1 MSEFRFKSFTIDNTA
16 SALKVGTDSV
26 LLGSLMSITGE
37 ERRLLDIGTGT
48 GVVAIMAAQRLADSS
63 QADQTS
69 NAGQAAPSA
78 DSRQAYTS
86 QPPHITAIEIDGP
99 SAQEAQRNFA
109 ACPWSGMLEA
119 RHCALQNFRSEEQ
132 YDLIF
137 SNPPY
142 FDESLRN
149 PDPRESRARHTES
162 LSYREVLAFAREH
175 LAPQGRVSLILP
187 AESETAV
194 RRCAAG
200 FDLDFARVV
209 HIRTT
214 SRKPARRIVVEFT
227 RSPLAGSAHRTAP
240 IEQELTIQ
248 DGAAFTEEY
257 RRIAGAF
264 LLYL

>member
-1 MSEFRFKSFTIDNTA
+1 MSEFRFKRFCIDNTA

-26 LLGSLMSITGE
+26 LLGSLLSITGE

-48 GVVAIMAAQRLADSS
+48 GVVAIMAAQRLAD
-63 QADQTS
+63 
-69 NAGQAAPSA
+69 AGAAYPE
-78 DSRQAYTS
+78 
-86 QPPHITAIEIDGP
+86 ITAIEIDAP
-99 SAQEAQRNFA
+99 SAEEAERNFKG
-109 ACPWSGMLEA
+109 CPWSHMLSA
-119 RHCALQNFRSEEQ
+119 KHCALQDWRSDAQ

-162 LSYREVLAFAREH
+162 LSYREVLAFASDK
-175 LAPQGRVSLILP
+175 LAPQGRVAMILP

-200 FDLDFARVV
+200 FNLNTSRVV
-209 HIRTT
+209 RIRT
-214 SRKPARRIVVEFT
+214 SSKKPARRIVVEFT
-227 RSPLAGSAHRTAP
+227 RTRSTPEL
-240 IEQELTIQ
+240 QELTIQ
-248 DGAAFTEEY
+248 DGTAFTEEY

>member
-1 MSEFRFKSFTIDNTA
+1 MSEFRFKRFCIDNTA

-48 GVVAIMAAQRLADSS
+48 GVVAIMAAQRLAD
-63 QADQTS
+63 
-69 NAGQAAPSA
+69 AGAAYPE
-78 DSRQAYTS
+78 
-86 QPPHITAIEIDGP
+86 ITAIEIDAP
-99 SAQEAQRNFA
+99 SAEEAERNFKG
-109 ACPWSGMLEA
+109 CPWSHMLSA
-119 RHCALQNFRSEEQ
+119 RHCALQDWRSDAQ

-162 LSYREVLAFAREH
+162 LSYREVLAFASDK
-175 LAPQGRVSLILP
+175 LAPQGRVAMILP

-200 FDLDFARVV
+200 FNLNTSRVV
-209 HIRTT
+209 RIRT
-214 SRKPARRIVVEFT
+214 SSKKPARRIVVEFT
-227 RSPLAGSAHRTAP
+227 RTRSTPEL
-240 IEQELTIQ
+240 QELTIQ
-248 DGAAFTEEY
+248 DGTAFTEEY

>member
-1 MSEFRFKSFTIDNTA
+1 MSEFRFKRFCIDNTA

-48 GVVAIMAAQRLADSS
+48 GVVAIMAAQRLAD
-63 QADQTS
+63 
-69 NAGQAAPSA
+69 AGAAYPE
-78 DSRQAYTS
+78 
-86 QPPHITAIEIDGP
+86 ITAIEIDAP
-99 SAQEAQRNFA
+99 SAEEAERNFKG
-109 ACPWSGMLEA
+109 CPWSHMLSA
-119 RHCALQNFRSEEQ
+119 RHCALQDFRSPGEF
-132 YDLIF
+132 DLIF

-162 LSYREVLAFAREH
+162 LSYREVLAFASEK
-175 LAPQGRVSLILP
+175 LAPQGRVAMILP

-200 FDLDFARVV
+200 FDLNTSRVV
-209 HIRTT
+209 RIRTT
-214 SRKPARRIVVEFT
+214 QKKPARRIVVEFT
-227 RSPLAGSAHRTAP
+227 RTRSTPEL
-240 IEQELTIQ
+240 QELTIQ
-248 DGAAFTEEY
+248 DGTAFTEEY

>member
-1 MSEFRFKSFTIDNTA
+1 MSTMSEFRFKRFCIDNTA

-48 GVVAIMAAQRLADSS
+48 GVVAIMAAQRLAD
-63 QADQTS
+63 
-69 NAGQAAPSA
+69 AGAAYPE
-78 DSRQAYTS
+78 
-86 QPPHITAIEIDGP
+86 ITAIEIDAP
-99 SAQEAQRNFA
+99 SAEEAERNFKG
-109 ACPWSGMLEA
+109 CPWSPMLSA
-119 RHCALQNFRSEEQ
+119 RHCALQDWRSDAQ

-162 LSYREVLAFAREH
+162 LSYREVLAYASEK
-175 LAPQGRVSLILP
+175 LAPQGRVAMILP

-200 FDLDFARVV
+200 FDLNTSRVV
-209 HIRTT
+209 RIRTT
-214 SRKPARRIVVEFT
+214 QKKPARRIVVEFSRT
-227 RSPLAGSAHRTAP
+227 RSTPEL
-240 IEQELTIQ
+240 QELTIQ
-248 DGAAFTEEY
+248 DGTAFTEEY

>member
-1 MSEFRFKSFTIDNTA
+1 MSEFRFKRFCIDNTA

-48 GVVAIMAAQRLADSS
+48 GVVAIMAAQRLAD
-63 QADQTS
+63 
-69 NAGQAAPSA
+69 AGAAYPE
-78 DSRQAYTS
+78 
-86 QPPHITAIEIDGP
+86 ITAIEIDAP
-99 SAQEAQRNFA
+99 SAEEAERNFKG
-109 ACPWSGMLEA
+109 CPWSHMLSA
-119 RHCALQNFRSEEQ
+119 RHCALQDFRSPGEF
-132 YDLIF
+132 DLIF

-175 LAPQGRVSLILP
+175 LAPQGRVCLILP
-187 AESETAV
+187 AETETAV

-200 FDLDFARVV
+200 FDLNSARVV
-209 HIRTT
+209 RIRTT
-214 SRKPARRIVVEFT
+214 SKKAPRRIVAEFA
-227 RSPLAGSAHRTAP
+227 RSRTPL
-240 IEQELTIQ
+240 EEEELTIQ
-248 DGAAFTEEY
+248 DGGIFTEEY

>member
-1 MSEFRFKSFTIDNTA
+1 MSEFRFKRFCIDNTA

-48 GVVAIMAAQRLADSS
+48 GVVAIMAAQRLAD
-63 QADQTS
+63 
-69 NAGQAAPSA
+69 AGAAYPE
-78 DSRQAYTS
+78 
-86 QPPHITAIEIDGP
+86 ITAIEIDAP
-99 SAQEAQRNFA
+99 SAEEAERNFKG
-109 ACPWSGMLEA
+109 CPWSHMLSA
-119 RHCALQNFRSEEQ
+119 RHCALQDFCSPGEF
-132 YDLIF
+132 DLIF

-162 LSYREVLAFAREH
+162 LSYREVLAYASEK
-175 LAPQGRVSLILP
+175 LAPQGRVAMILP

-200 FDLDFARVV
+200 FDLNTSRVV
-209 HIRTT
+209 RIRTT
-214 SRKPARRIVVEFT
+214 QKKPARRIVVEFT
-227 RSPLAGSAHRTAP
+227 RTRSTPEL
-240 IEQELTIQ
+240 QELTIQ
-248 DGAAFTEEY
+248 DGTAFTEEY

>member
-1 MSEFRFKSFTIDNTA
+1 MSTMSEFRFKRFCIDNTA

-48 GVVAIMAAQRLADSS
+48 GVVAIMAAQRLAD
-63 QADQTS
+63 
-69 NAGQAAPSA
+69 AGAAYPE
-78 DSRQAYTS
+78 
-86 QPPHITAIEIDGP
+86 ITAIEIDAP
-99 SAQEAQRNFA
+99 SAEEAERNFKG
-109 ACPWSGMLEA
+109 CPWSGMLEA
-119 RHCALQNFRSEEQ
+119 RHCALQDWRSDAQ

-162 LSYREVLAFAREH
+162 LSYREVLAFAGEK
-175 LAPQGRVSLILP
+175 LAPQGRVAMILP

-200 FDLDFARVV
+200 FDLNTSRVV
-209 HIRTT
+209 RIRTT
-214 SRKPARRIVVEFT
+214 QKKPARRIVVEFT
-227 RSPLAGSAHRTAP
+227 RTRSTPEL
-240 IEQELTIQ
+240 QELTIQ
-248 DGAAFTEEY
+248 DGTAFTEEY

>member
-1 MSEFRFKSFTIDNTA
+1 MACSFRRMSEFRFKRFTIDNTA

-48 GVVAIMAAQRLADSS
+48 GVVAIMAAQRLADS
-63 QADQTS
+63 
-69 NAGQAAPSA
+69 
-78 DSRQAYTS
+78 RQAYTS
-86 QPPHITAIEIDGP
+86 QSPHITAIEIDGP
-99 SAQEAQRNFA
+99 SAAEAQRNFGG
-109 ACPWSGMLEA
+109 CPWAGMLEA
-119 RHCALQNFRSEEQ
+119 QHCALQDFRSGAQ

-175 LAPQGRVSLILP
+175 LAPQGRVCLILP

-209 HIRTT
+209 RIRTT

-227 RSPLAGSAHRTAP
+227 RSPLTGSAHRTAP

-248 DGAAFTEEY
+248 DGGAFTEEY

>member
-1 MSEFRFKSFTIDNTA
+1 MSEFRFKRFCIDNTA

-48 GVVAIMAAQRLADSS
+48 GVVAIMAAQRLAD
-63 QADQTS
+63 
-69 NAGQAAPSA
+69 AGAAYPE
-78 DSRQAYTS
+78 
-86 QPPHITAIEIDGP
+86 ITAIEIDAP
-99 SAQEAQRNFA
+99 SPEEAERNFKG
-109 ACPWSGMLEA
+109 CPWSHMLSA
-119 RHCALQNFRSEEQ
+119 RHCAMQDWRSDAQ

-162 LSYREVLAFAREH
+162 LSYREVLAFASEK
-175 LAPQGRVSLILP
+175 LAPQGRVAMILP

-200 FDLDFARVV
+200 FDLNTSRVV
-209 HIRTT
+209 RIRTT
-214 SRKPARRIVVEFT
+214 QKKPARRIVVEFT
-227 RSPLAGSAHRTAP
+227 RTRSTPEL
-240 IEQELTIQ
+240 QELTIQ
-248 DGAAFTEEY
+248 DRTAFTEEY

>member
-1 MSEFRFKSFTIDNTA
+1 MSEFRFKRFCIDNTA

-48 GVVAIMAAQRLADSS
+48 GVVAIMAAQRLAD
-63 QADQTS
+63 
-69 NAGQAAPSA
+69 AGAAYPE
-78 DSRQAYTS
+78 
-86 QPPHITAIEIDGP
+86 ITAIEIDAP
-99 SAQEAQRNFA
+99 SAEEAERNFKG
-109 ACPWSGMLEA
+109 CPWSHMLSA
-119 RHCALQNFRSEEQ
+119 RHCALQDWRSDAQ

-162 LSYREVLAFAREH
+162 LSYREVLAFASEK
-175 LAPQGRVSLILP
+175 LAPQGRVAMILP

-200 FDLDFARVV
+200 FDLNTSRVV
-209 HIRTT
+209 RIRTT
-214 SRKPARRIVVEFT
+214 QKKPARRIVVEFT
-227 RSPLAGSAHRTAP
+227 RTRSTPEL
-240 IEQELTIQ
+240 QELTIQ
-248 DGAAFTEEY
+248 DGTAFTEEY

>member
-1 MSEFRFKSFTIDNTA
+1 MSTMSEFRFKRFCIDNTA

-48 GVVAIMAAQRLADSS
+48 GVVAIMAAQRLAD
-63 QADQTS
+63 
-69 NAGQAAPSA
+69 AGAAYPE
-78 DSRQAYTS
+78 
-86 QPPHITAIEIDGP
+86 ITAIEIDAP
-99 SAQEAQRNFA
+99 SAEEAERNFKG
-109 ACPWSGMLEA
+109 CPWSHMLSA
-119 RHCALQNFRSEEQ
+119 RHCALQDFRSPGEF
-132 YDLIF
+132 DLIF

-162 LSYREVLAFAREH
+162 LSYREVLAYASEK
-175 LAPQGRVSLILP
+175 LAPQGRVAMILP

-200 FDLDFARVV
+200 FDLNTSRVV
-209 HIRTT
+209 RIRTT
-214 SRKPARRIVVEFT
+214 QKKPARRIVVEFT
-227 RSPLAGSAHRTAP
+227 RTRSTPEL
-240 IEQELTIQ
+240 QELTIQ
-248 DGAAFTEEY
+248 DGTAFTEEY

>member
-1 MSEFRFKSFTIDNTA
+1 MSEFRFKRFCIDNTA

-48 GVVAIMAAQRLADSS
+48 GVVAIMAAQRLAD
-63 QADQTS
+63 
-69 NAGQAAPSA
+69 AGAAYPE
-78 DSRQAYTS
+78 
-86 QPPHITAIEIDGP
+86 ITAIEIDAP
-99 SAQEAQRNFA
+99 SAEEAERNFKG
-109 ACPWSGMLEA
+109 CPWSHMLSA
-119 RHCALQNFRSEEQ
+119 RHCALQDWRSDAQ

-162 LSYREVLAFAREH
+162 LSYREVLAYASEK
-175 LAPQGRVSLILP
+175 LAPQGRVAMILP

-200 FDLDFARVV
+200 FNLNTSRVV
-209 HIRTT
+209 RIRTT
-214 SRKPARRIVVEFT
+214 QKKPARRIVVEFT
-227 RSPLAGSAHRTAP
+227 RTRSTPEL
-240 IEQELTIQ
+240 QELTIQ
-248 DGAAFTEEY
+248 DGTAFTEEY

>member
-1 MSEFRFKSFTIDNTA
+1 MSEFRFKRFCIDNTA

-48 GVVAIMAAQRLADSS
+48 GVVAIMAAQRLAD
-63 QADQTS
+63 
-69 NAGQAAPSA
+69 AGAAYPE
-78 DSRQAYTS
+78 
-86 QPPHITAIEIDGP
+86 ITAIEIDAP
-99 SAQEAQRNFA
+99 SAEEAERNFKG
-109 ACPWSGMLEA
+109 CPWSHMLSA
-119 RHCALQNFRSEEQ
+119 RHCALQDFRSPGEF
-132 YDLIF
+132 DLIF

-162 LSYREVLAFAREH
+162 LSYREVLAFASEK
-175 LAPQGRVSLILP
+175 LAPQGRVAMILP

-200 FDLDFARVV
+200 FDLNTSRVV
-209 HIRTT
+209 RIRTT
-214 SRKPARRIVVEFT
+214 QKKPVRRIVVEFT
-227 RSPLAGSAHRTAP
+227 RTRSTPEL
-240 IEQELTIQ
+240 QELTIQ
-248 DGAAFTEEY
+248 DGTAFTEEY

>member
-1 MSEFRFKSFTIDNTA
+1 MSEFRFKRFCIDNTA

-48 GVVAIMAAQRLADSS
+48 GVVAIMAAQRLAD
-63 QADQTS
+63 
-69 NAGQAAPSA
+69 AGAAYPE
-78 DSRQAYTS
+78 
-86 QPPHITAIEIDGP
+86 ITAIEIDAP
-99 SAQEAQRNFA
+99 SAEEAERNFKG
-109 ACPWSGMLEA
+109 CPWSHMLSA
-119 RHCALQNFRSEEQ
+119 RHCALQDFRSPGEF
-132 YDLIF
+132 DLIF

-162 LSYREVLAFAREH
+162 LSYREVLAFASEK
-175 LAPQGRVSLILP
+175 LAPQGRVAMILP

-200 FDLDFARVV
+200 FDLNTSRVV
-209 HIRTT
+209 RIRTT
-214 SRKPARRIVVEFT
+214 QKKPARRIVMEFT
-227 RSPLAGSAHRTAP
+227 RTRSTPEL
-240 IEQELTIQ
+240 QELTIQ
-248 DGAAFTEEY
+248 DGTAFTEEY

>member
-1 MSEFRFKSFTIDNTA
+1 MSEFRFKRFCIDNTA

-48 GVVAIMAAQRLADSS
+48 GVVAIMAAQRLAD
-63 QADQTS
+63 
-69 NAGQAAPSA
+69 AGAAYPE
-78 DSRQAYTS
+78 
-86 QPPHITAIEIDGP
+86 ITAIEIDAP
-99 SAQEAQRNFA
+99 SAEEAERNFKG
-109 ACPWSGMLEA
+109 CPWSHMLSA
-119 RHCALQNFRSEEQ
+119 RHCALQDWRSDAQ

-162 LSYREVLAFAREH
+162 LSYREVLAFASEK
-175 LAPQGRVSLILP
+175 LAPQGRVAMILP

-200 FDLDFARVV
+200 FDLNTSRVV
-209 HIRTT
+209 RIRT
-214 SRKPARRIVVEFT
+214 SSKKPARRIVVEFT
-227 RSPLAGSAHRTAP
+227 RTRSTPEL
-240 IEQELTIQ
+240 QELTIQ
-248 DGAAFTEEY
+248 DGTAFTEEY

>member
-1 MSEFRFKSFTIDNTA
+1 MSEFRFKRFAIDNTA

-26 LLGSLMSITGE
+26 LLGSLMSITGQ

-48 GVVAIMAAQRLADSS
+48 GVVAIMAAQRLAD
-63 QADQTS
+63 
-69 NAGQAAPSA
+69 AGQASRAA
-78 DSRQAYTS
+78 DSRQATT

-99 SAQEAQRNFA
+99 SAAEASRNFE
-109 ACPWSGMLEA
+109 ACPWAGMLKA
-119 RHCALQNFRSEEQ
+119 RHCSLQEFRSEEQ

-175 LAPQGRVSLILP
+175 LAPQGRVCLILP
-187 AESETAV
+187 AETETAV

-200 FDLDFARVV
+200 FDLNSARVV
-209 HIRTT
+209 RIRTT
-214 SRKPARRIVVEFT
+214 SKKAPRRIVAEFART
-227 RSPLAGSAHRTAP
+227 RTPL
-240 IEQELTIQ
+240 EEEELTIQ
-248 DGAAFTEEY
+248 DGGIFTEEY

>member
-1 MSEFRFKSFTIDNTA
+1 MSEFRFKRFCIDNTA

-48 GVVAIMAAQRLADSS
+48 GVVAIMAAQRLAD
-63 QADQTS
+63 
-69 NAGQAAPSA
+69 AGAAYPE
-78 DSRQAYTS
+78 
-86 QPPHITAIEIDGP
+86 ITAIEIDAP
-99 SAQEAQRNFA
+99 SAEEAERNFKG
-109 ACPWSGMLEA
+109 CPWSHMLSA
-119 RHCALQNFRSEEQ
+119 RHCALQDFRSPGEF
-132 YDLIF
+132 DLIF

-162 LSYREVLAFAREH
+162 LSYREVLAYASEK
-175 LAPQGRVSLILP
+175 LAPQGRVAMILP

-200 FDLDFARVV
+200 FDLNTSRVV
-209 HIRTT
+209 RIRTT
-214 SRKPARRIVVEFT
+214 QKKTARRIVVEFT
-227 RSPLAGSAHRTAP
+227 RTRSTPEL
-240 IEQELTIQ
+240 QELTIQ
-248 DGAAFTEEY
+248 DGTAFTEEY

>member
-1 MSEFRFKSFTIDNTA
+1 MSTMSEFRFKRFCIDNTA

-48 GVVAIMAAQRLADSS
+48 GVVAIMAAQRLTD
-63 QADQTS
+63 
-69 NAGQAAPSA
+69 AGAAYPE
-78 DSRQAYTS
+78 
-86 QPPHITAIEIDGP
+86 ITAIEIDAP
-99 SAQEAQRNFA
+99 SAEEAERNFKG
-109 ACPWSGMLEA
+109 CPWSHMLSA
-119 RHCALQNFRSEEQ
+119 RHCALQDWRSDAQ

-162 LSYREVLAFAREH
+162 LSYREVLAFASDK
-175 LAPQGRVSLILP
+175 LAPLGRVAMILP

-200 FDLDFARVV
+200 FDLNTSRVV
-209 HIRTT
+209 RIRT
-214 SRKPARRIVVEFT
+214 SSKKPARRIVVEFT
-227 RSPLAGSAHRTAP
+227 RTRSTPEL
-240 IEQELTIQ
+240 QELTIQ
-248 DGAAFTEEY
+248 DGTAFTEEY

>member
-1 MSEFRFKSFTIDNTA
+1 MSEFRFKRFSVENTA
-16 SALKVGTDSV
+16 SALKLGTDSV

-48 GVVAIMAAQRLADSS
+48 GVVAIMAAQRLADAS
-63 QADQTS
+63 QPSTYNPEDAGADNPATNS
-69 NAGQAAPSA
+69 PTADGASPWPRITGIEIDAPSA
-78 DSRQAYTS
+78 
-86 QPPHITAIEIDGP
+86 E
-99 SAQEAQRNFA
+99 EAERNFKG
-109 ACPWSGMLEA
+109 CPWSHMLSA
-119 RHCALQNFRSEEQ
+119 RHCALQDWRSDAQ

-137 SNPPY
+137 SNPPF

-162 LSYREVLAFAREH
+162 LSYREVLAFASEK
-175 LAPQGRVSLILP
+175 LAPQGRVAMILP

-200 FDLDFARVV
+200 FDLNTSRVV
-209 HIRTT
+209 RIRTT
-214 SRKPARRIVVEFT
+214 SKKAPRRIVLEFT
-227 RSPLAGSAHRTAP
+227 RTRTPLT
-240 IEQELTIQ
+240 EEELTIQ

>member
-1 MSEFRFKSFTIDNTA
+1 MSEFRFKRFCIDNTA

-48 GVVAIMAAQRLADSS
+48 GVVAIMAAQRLAD
-63 QADQTS
+63 
-69 NAGQAAPSA
+69 AGAAYPE
-78 DSRQAYTS
+78 
-86 QPPHITAIEIDGP
+86 ITAIEIDAP
-99 SAQEAQRNFA
+99 SAEEAERNFKG
-109 ACPWSGMLEA
+109 CPWSHMLSA
-119 RHCALQNFRSEEQ
+119 RHCALQDWRSDAQ

-162 LSYREVLAFAREH
+162 LSYREVLAFASEK
-175 LAPQGRVSLILP
+175 LAPQGRVAMILP

-200 FDLDFARVV
+200 FDLNTSRVV
-209 HIRTT
+209 RIRTT
-214 SRKPARRIVVEFT
+214 QKKPARRIVVEFT
-227 RSPLAGSAHRTAP
+227 RTRSTPEL
-240 IEQELTIQ
+240 QELTIQ
-248 DGAAFTEEY
+248 DRTAFTEEY

>member
-1 MSEFRFKSFTIDNTA
+1 MSEFRFKRFCIDNTA

-26 LLGSLMSITGE
+26 LLGTLMSITGE

-48 GVVAIMAAQRLADSS
+48 GVVAIMAAQRLAD
-63 QADQTS
+63 
-69 NAGQAAPSA
+69 AGAAYPE
-78 DSRQAYTS
+78 
-86 QPPHITAIEIDGP
+86 ITAIEIDAP
-99 SAQEAQRNFA
+99 SAEEAERNFKG
-109 ACPWSGMLEA
+109 CPWSHMLSA
-119 RHCALQNFRSEEQ
+119 RHCALQDFRSPGEF
-132 YDLIF
+132 DLIF

-162 LSYREVLAFAREH
+162 LSYREVLAFASEK
-175 LAPQGRVSLILP
+175 LAPQGRVAMILP

-200 FDLDFARVV
+200 FDLNTSRVV
-209 HIRTT
+209 RIRTT
-214 SRKPARRIVVEFT
+214 QKKPVRRIVVEFT
-227 RSPLAGSAHRTAP
+227 RTRSTPEL
-240 IEQELTIQ
+240 QELTIQ
-248 DGAAFTEEY
+248 DGTAFTEEY

>member
-1 MSEFRFKSFTIDNTA
+1 MSEFRFKRFCIDNTA

-48 GVVAIMAAQRLADSS
+48 GVVAIMAAQRLAD
-63 QADQTS
+63 
-69 NAGQAAPSA
+69 AGAAYPE
-78 DSRQAYTS
+78 
-86 QPPHITAIEIDGP
+86 ITAIEIDAP
-99 SAQEAQRNFA
+99 SAEEAERNFKG
-109 ACPWSGMLEA
+109 CPWSHMLSA
-119 RHCALQNFRSEEQ
+119 RHCALQDWRSDAQ

-162 LSYREVLAFAREH
+162 LSYREVLAFASDK
-175 LAPQGRVSLILP
+175 LAPQGRVAMILP

-200 FDLDFARVV
+200 FDLNTARVV
-209 HIRTT
+209 RIRTT
-214 SRKPARRIVVEFT
+214 QKKPARRIVVEFT
-227 RSPLAGSAHRTAP
+227 RTRSTPEL
-240 IEQELTIQ
+240 QELTIQ
-248 DGAAFTEEY
+248 DGTAFTEEY

>member
-1 MSEFRFKSFTIDNTA
+1 MSEFRFKRFTIDNTA
-16 SALKVGTDSV
+16 SALKVGTDSI
-26 LLGSLMSITGE
+26 LLGSLMSITGQ

-48 GVVAIMAAQRLADSS
+48 GVVAIMAAQRLTD
-63 QADQTS
+63 
-69 NAGQAAPSA
+69 AGAVSPV
-78 DSRQAYTS
+78 
-86 QPPHITAIEIDGP
+86 ITAIEIDGQ
-99 SAQEAQRNFA
+99 SAAEARRNFEG
-109 ACPWSGMLEA
+109 CPWAGMLEA
-119 RHCALQNFRSEEQ
+119 RNCALQDFRSEVQ

-175 LAPQGRVSLILP
+175 LSPQGRVSLILP
-187 AESETAV
+187 AETETAV

-200 FDLDFARVV
+200 FDLNTAMVV
-209 HIRTT
+209 NIRTT
-214 SRKPARRIVVEFT
+214 SKKAPRRIVVEFT
-227 RSPLAGSAHRTAP
+227 RSHAPLTQ
-240 IEQELTIQ
+240 QELIIQ
-248 DGAAFTEEY
+248 DGGTFTEEY

>member
-1 MSEFRFKSFTIDNTA
+1 MSEFRFKRFCIDNTA

-48 GVVAIMAAQRLADSS
+48 GVVAIMAAQRLAD
-63 QADQTS
+63 
-69 NAGQAAPSA
+69 AGAAYPE
-78 DSRQAYTS
+78 
-86 QPPHITAIEIDGP
+86 ITAIEIDAP
-99 SAQEAQRNFA
+99 SAEEAERNFKG
-109 ACPWSGMLEA
+109 CPWSQMLSA
-119 RHCALQNFRSEEQ
+119 RHCALQDFRSPGEF
-132 YDLIF
+132 DLIF

-162 LSYREVLAFAREH
+162 LSYREVLAFASEK
-175 LAPQGRVSLILP
+175 LAPQGRVAMILP

-200 FDLDFARVV
+200 FDLNTSRVV
-209 HIRTT
+209 RIRT
-214 SRKPARRIVVEFT
+214 SSKKPARRIVVEFT
-227 RSPLAGSAHRTAP
+227 RTRSTPEL
-240 IEQELTIQ
+240 QELTIQ
-248 DGAAFTEEY
+248 DGTAFTEEY

>member
-1 MSEFRFKSFTIDNTA
+1 MSEFRFKRFCIDNTA

-48 GVVAIMAAQRLADSS
+48 GVVAIMAAQRLAD
-63 QADQTS
+63 
-69 NAGQAAPSA
+69 AGAAYPE
-78 DSRQAYTS
+78 
-86 QPPHITAIEIDGP
+86 ITAIEIDAP
-99 SAQEAQRNFA
+99 SAEEAERNFKG
-109 ACPWSGMLEA
+109 CPWSHMLSA
-119 RHCALQNFRSEEQ
+119 RHCALQDWRSDAQ

-175 LAPQGRVSLILP
+175 LAPQGRVCLILP

-209 HIRTT
+209 RIRTT
-214 SRKPARRIVVEFT
+214 SKKAPRRIVAEFART
-227 RSPLAGSAHRTAP
+227 RTPL
-240 IEQELTIQ
+240 EEEELTIQ
-248 DGAAFTEEY
+248 DGGIFTEEY

>member
-1 MSEFRFKSFTIDNTA
+1 MSEFRFKRFCIDNTA

-48 GVVAIMAAQRLADSS
+48 GVVAIMAAQRLAD
-63 QADQTS
+63 
-69 NAGQAAPSA
+69 AGAAYPE
-78 DSRQAYTS
+78 
-86 QPPHITAIEIDGP
+86 ITAIEIDAP
-99 SAQEAQRNFA
+99 SAEEAERNFKG
-109 ACPWSGMLEA
+109 CPWSHMLSA
-119 RHCALQNFRSEEQ
+119 RHCALQDFRSPGEF
-132 YDLIF
+132 DLIF

-162 LSYREVLAFAREH
+162 LSYREVLAFASEK
-175 LAPQGRVSLILP
+175 LAPQGMVAMILP

-200 FDLDFARVV
+200 FDLNLSRMVR
-209 HIRTT
+209 IRTT
-214 SRKPARRIVVEFT
+214 QKKPARRIVVEFT
-227 RSPLAGSAHRTAP
+227 RTRSTPEL
-240 IEQELTIQ
+240 QELTIQ
-248 DGAAFTEEY
+248 DGTAFTEEY